1 MISKKT
7 RLTVG
12 QNNALSATSTAAGIA
27 GISALAATQSA
38 SAQSNFQA
46 LPGAEFVIDQASGIA
61 RITYQGQMYQVNAGH
76 YQINADGS
84 ISISAEAAAT
94 VAPGMTTT
102 AVDTFG
108 MPVDSGV
115 LDASADNGFGLF
127 SGDNLL
133 IGASILGVAA
143 AGVGGYFL
151 YQSLTDDDD
160 SDGGSSGGSSGGDQ
174 PTALRQPYPQRHQ
187 QLCRLVSVSHLN

>member
-1 MISKKT
+1 M
-7 RLTVG
+7 
-12 QNNALSATSTAAGIA
+12 
-27 GISALAATQSA
+27 LAATQSA

-115 LDASADNGFGLF
+115 LDASADNGFGFF

-160 SDGGSSGGSSGGDQ
+160 SDGGSSGGSSGGGDQ
-174 PTALRQPYPQRHQ
+174 PMKSPQT
-187 QLCRLVSVSHLN
+187 